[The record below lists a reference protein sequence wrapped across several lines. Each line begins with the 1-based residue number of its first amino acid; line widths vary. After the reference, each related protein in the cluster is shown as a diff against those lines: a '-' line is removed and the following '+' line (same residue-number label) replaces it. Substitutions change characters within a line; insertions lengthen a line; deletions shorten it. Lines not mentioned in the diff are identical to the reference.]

1 MYIYKKSF
9 IEAHSLAGGIKF
21 KSREKGNTDCQELR
35 RKDDKHWHFKKDR
48 IKLTLDIEKKYL
60 RKAFRGHQD
69 I

>member
-35 RKDDKHWHFKKDR
+35 RKDDKH
-48 IKLTLDIEKKYL
+48 
-60 RKAFRGHQD
+60 
-69 I
+69 